1 MAFEKRSTPGRAYLY
16 LSRRDPATGKVRKV
30 YIGLG
35 RRAEAEARNLALR
48 RKQREDDKLAI
59 TARRAELLAVDE
71 LMEELDGAAAVL
83 LEAALLAAGFH
94 RPNFGPWRKRRIAN
108 GH

>member
-1 MAFEKRSTPGRAYLY
+1 MAFEARSSPGRAYLY

-35 RRAEAEARNLALR
+35 RRAEAEARKLALR
-48 RKQREDDKLAI
+48 RKQREDDNLAL
-59 TARRAELLAVDE
+59 TARRSELRAVDE
-71 LMEELDGAAAVL
+71 LMDELDGAAAAL
-83 LEAALLAAGFH
+83 MDAALLAAGFH